1 MKLKDYLKAISIPEV
16 VDIVADLFR
25 DGFSAEDVKDAL
37 PVILDQLI
45 VLPPGLEQV
54 DGAILK
60 GIVNALWPLF
70 QKKAESKRRVA
81 ATVKVS

>member
-1 MKLKDYLKAISIPEV
+1 MKLKDYLKAISIPDV

-45 VLPPGLEQV
+45 VLPPGLEAV

-60 GIVNALWPLF
+60 AIVNALWPLF
-70 QKKAESKRRVA
+70 AKKAEAKRRVA